1 MSDFDEF
8 SSRSPGEN
16 GEGTPSGQNN
26 SEIYHYSFRPYQPAP
41 PAPAETPKKRGNGI
55 RIIALCLIWSIIGGL
70 AGGALMLYFGGRF
83 QPASHVVITPPPT
96 ANAASAQTGSELS
109 ASEIYRNSVVS
120 CVSITSSTTSSYFNR
135 PVKSSVSGSGFIIS
149 QDGYVLT
156 NAHVIKDSDKDSIL
170 VTLYNSSSYPATVVG
185 YDVDNDIA
193 ILKINVTGL
202 TPVKFGSSSSLSVGD
217 RVYTI
222 GDPLGSL
229 NYTMTGGLVSALNRI
244 INTENSDYISTFQT
258 DAAVNSGNSGGPIIN
273 GYGQVVGIVTAKY
286 SEQGVEGLGFA
297 LPIDNVLYMINEI
310 IQYGYVKSKPV
321 IGISVSDA
329 KKDRNGA
336 AGAYVQAVTSGSAAE
351 KAGLKAGDV
360 IVGVDGNTISSRQD
374 LFAEKLKHKAGDTVK
389 LKVYRS
395 GSTIELS
402 LTFDPSPQKS

>member
-8 SSRSPGEN
+8 SSRNRGEN
-16 GEGTPSGQNN
+16 GDGSASGQNN
-26 SEIYHYSFRPYQPAP
+26 SETYHYSFRPYPAP
-41 PAPAETPKKRGNGI
+41 EPVPPEPPKKRGLGI
-55 RIIALCLIWSIIGGL
+55 KIVALCLVWAILGGL
-70 AGGALMLYFGGRF
+70 AGGAITLYFGGRL
-83 QPASHVVITPPPT
+83 QPSSQVVITPPP
-96 ANAASAQTGSELS
+96 AASAASAQTGPELS
-109 ASEIYRNSVVS
+109 ASEIYRNTVVS

-135 PVKSSVSGSGFIIS
+135 PVKSSVSGSGFVIS
-149 QDGYVLT
+149 QDGYVIT

-170 VTLYNSSSYPATVVG
+170 VTLYNGSSYSAAVIG

-193 ILKINVTGL
+193 VLKINVTGL
-202 TPVKFGSSSSLSVGD
+202 TPVKFGSSSALSVGD

-297 LPIDNVLYMINEI
+297 LPIDNILYMINEI
-310 IQYGYVKSKPV
+310 MQYGYVKSKPV

-329 KKDRNGA
+329 RKDRNGS
-336 AGAYVQAVTSGSAAE
+336 AGAYVQSVNSGSAAE
-351 KAGLKAGDV
+351 KAGLRAGDV
-360 IVGVDGNTISSRQD
+360 IVAVDGNTISSRQD

-402 LTFDPSPQKS
+402 LTFDSSPQKS